1 MSHLVLPVIFKKAC
15 CDGQGVAKGEKLSD
29 MSPTHSHIAG
39 KWQSLQEVWLQ
50 NWDSKLSAVFSLS
63 SHGWVLVA
71 SFPLMPE
78 VFRVIVFIA
87 CACVHLCV
95 HACVCAGQKSASVP
109 SWIARCI
116 VFGDRVSL
124 SLELTDWL
132 ATKPGVVFLSPPPQ
146 PRGYRYGLPRLAS
159 FTCSKDLNL
168 GLCLC
173 GKHFT
178 N

>member
-1 MSHLVLPVIFKKAC
+1 MTCHLLEAT
-15 CDGQGVAKGEKLSD
+15 KLGNGRVYRKSGCKTGTQN
-29 MSPTHSHIAG
+29 SF
-39 KWQSLQEVWLQ
+39 SLL
-50 NWDSKLSAVFSLS
+50 FSLS
-63 SHGWVLVA
+63 ILMDGP
-71 SFPLMPE
+71 FPSLMPE
-78 VFRVIVFIA
+78 VFTVNE
-87 CACVHLCV
+87 CVYLCM
-95 HACVCAGQKSASVP
+95 HTCVCGGQKSASVP
-109 SWIARCI
+109 SLFACCV

-132 ATKPGVVFLSPPPQ
+132 DLLATKPGGIFWSPPPQ
-146 PRGYRYGLPRLAS
+146 PQGYRYGPPRLAS